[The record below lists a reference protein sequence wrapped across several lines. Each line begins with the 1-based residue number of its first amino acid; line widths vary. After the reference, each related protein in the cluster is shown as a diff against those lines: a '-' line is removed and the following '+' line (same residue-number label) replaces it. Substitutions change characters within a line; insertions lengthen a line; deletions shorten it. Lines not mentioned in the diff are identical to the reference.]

1 MLTHALAVVL
11 RPAHDL
17 GNVGRQTPRVSLF
30 NTFIKNS
37 HVTHGVNVHYMYL
50 LPAAVHF
57 SVDVYGPC
65 SAGERGLFHDAYSC
79 SSVVLRPPA
88 PSW

>member
-30 NTFIKNS
+30 NTFIKND
-37 HVTHGVNVHYMYL
+37 NYL
-50 LPAAVHF
+50 IF
-57 SVDVYGPC
+57 TCGDIW
-65 SAGERGLFHDAYSC
+65 R
-79 SSVVLRPPA
+79 
-88 PSW
+88 